1 MYLVLP
7 SDAPGWKYSAAKAA
21 GWPSFSTSANTKDG
35 GNVSL
40 SPRCNIWRDRSSKVF
55 CLHAP
60 TAPITTYVLLT
71 RRLLSARPLSW
82 LRDRCLGYV
91 MKKYQRETEKKFL
104 SSVRLRFQKYRCDET
119 GRNPHPLSRSGRIFL
134 EMANRVRANEQHD
147 RWHGDERARMF
158 ILQNGECRCDV
169 LTNKRTNLATQSL
182 ITFCES
188 LL

>member
-55 CLHAP
+55 RLHAP

-104 SSVRLRFQKYRCDET
+104 SSVRGCLYGEFDLGQTSSVWPGSKNHVCLYEKWGSRDEFE
-119 GRNPHPLSRSGRIFL
+119 NPLFHS
-134 EMANRVRANEQHD
+134 
-147 RWHGDERARMF
+147 
-158 ILQNGECRCDV
+158 
-169 LTNKRTNLATQSL
+169 LAHTCFAPCL
-182 ITFCES
+182 MRHKEKFS
-188 LL
+188 LLPG